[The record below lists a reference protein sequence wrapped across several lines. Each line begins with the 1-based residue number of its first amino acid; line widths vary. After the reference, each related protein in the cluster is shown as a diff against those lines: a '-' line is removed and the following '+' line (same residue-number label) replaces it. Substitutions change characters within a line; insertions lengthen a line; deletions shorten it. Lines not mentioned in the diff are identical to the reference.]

1 MFIISYKSKDFI
13 RKIGLMKVPFP
24 SAPRAR
30 PGIHIFSRTEVHKE
44 VRPGIQGQVEMA
56 EPPPAYNRFQL
67 TCGPKALYKK
77 WPLSD
82 FEAATTPIPE
92 SRLPDNAKSSKTTG
106 LSMFQ
111 RIEFKYKK
119 ARLPNLCRATFTI
132 ATIVTIITMHSLFFS
147 CTGMGE

>member
-1 MFIISYKSKDFI
+1 MSKRPGPPSLGGGERSEQGVVLPLQVENEIIPSLSDFCLP
-13 RKIGLMKVPFP
+13 KESAAHS

-30 PGIHIFSRTEVHKE
+30 PGIHIFSRAEVHKE

-106 LSMFQ
+106 LSNFQ
-111 RIEFKYKK
+111 RIEFKY
-119 ARLPNLCRATFTI
+119 
-132 ATIVTIITMHSLFFS
+132 
-147 CTGMGE
+147 